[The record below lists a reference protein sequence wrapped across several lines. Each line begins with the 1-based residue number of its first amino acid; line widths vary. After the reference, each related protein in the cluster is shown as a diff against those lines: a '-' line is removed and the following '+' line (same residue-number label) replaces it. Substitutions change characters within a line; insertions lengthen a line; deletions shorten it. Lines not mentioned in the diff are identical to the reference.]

1 MPDSEPMPD
10 ASEIS
15 GRSLQQAREMYEA
28 AYNGRGF
35 EISATEQP
43 FHYRY
48 TSAGSGGLTLRG
60 NVFGGDVTGTT
71 EAGDEYL
78 VTWLTAGRGT
88 LDLGRDEVH
97 LTPGRPTMFP
107 TGRPQRFHFRDYRQN
122 IMHFDAAFLDEVAG
136 EERGDHPDEFPTR
149 LHFDHD
155 ALLTPTDLAAWNSS
169 VAATSRILLGT
180 SPSELIRAEVNRAAA
195 RAVLRTFPSET
206 MAVIPTSRDG
216 LRNGT
221 LRQAV
226 EFLHASAH
234 LPISVSDAARS
245 AGVTVRALQQGFSR
259 HLGVTPLEYL
269 RGIRLNRVRDELTA
283 SLPDTVSVAE
293 VAARWGFAHAG
304 RFAASYAARFG
315 ELPRETLRR
324 TAPR

>member
-1 MPDSEPMPD
+1 
-10 ASEIS
+10 
-15 GRSLQQAREMYEA
+15 MYEG

-48 TSAGSGGLTLRG
+48 TSSGGGGLTLRG
-60 NVFGGDVTGTT
+60 NVFGGDVSGTT
-71 EAGDEYL
+71 ETTDEYL

-88 LDLGRDEVH
+88 LDLGRDDLQ
-97 LTPGRPTMFP
+97 LTPGRPAMFP

-122 IMHFDAAFLDEVAG
+122 IMHFDASYLEEVAA
-136 EERGDHPDEFPTR
+136 EVRGDDPGAYPTR
-149 LHFDHD
+149 LRFDH
-155 ALLTPTDLAAWNSS
+155 AAPVGPRELSEWNSA

-180 SPSELIRAEVNRAAA
+180 SPSELIRAEINRSAA
-195 RAVLRTFPSET
+195 RAVLRTFPSEV
-206 MAVIPTSRDG
+206 MAAILTSRDG
-216 LRNGT
+216 VRNAT
-221 LRQAV
+221 LRHAV
-226 EFLHASAH
+226 DFLHASAH

-269 RGIRLNRVRDELTA
+269 RGIRLNRVRDELRV
-283 SLPDTVSVAE
+283 SPPDTVSVAE